1 MHILTQKEKI
11 ILLKNYLLKDKENYS
26 DTFKEDILIFFDEDF
41 SIHNLH
47 LNFLDKY
54 NSKEEIEKWVDR
66 LISRFILKFDD
77 EFEQENDFIHDY
89 LVNG

>member
-1 MHILTQKEKI
+1 MLSKEEKI
-11 ILLKNYLLKDKENYS
+11 DYLRDYLSKDKENYS
-26 DTFKEDILIFFDEDF
+26 DTFKDDILIFFDEDF
-41 SIHNLH
+41 SVHNLH

-66 LISRFILKFDD
+66 LLSRFVLKFDD